1 MQCAFC
7 GRENRP
13 VALFCDGCGAA
24 LCADIGTT
32 SMAEAALQPASE
44 LFVGR
49 ERELAALD
57 ALLTRALAGSG
68 GAAALAGDPGIGKTH
83 TAQMLARRA
92 AARGMQVL
100 WGRCSEEP
108 GAPSYWPWL
117 EVIQGWLDSHDDTA
131 VHRALARAAP
141 ALAEIVPDVAQ
152 RFPNLPQLLPTTD
165 PLQTRF
171 RLFHAITEFWRRAAQ
186 EQPLLLILDNLH
198 WADASSLRLLEFL
211 APDLGACHVL
221 VLVTYRDMELS
232 RQHPL
237 SGTLGEL
244 ARHQHFTRLRLSG
257 LSRDETAL
265 MMKLAVGAVVPP
277 VLLDR
282 VHGQT
287 EGNPLFVSEMTRLLL
302 QEQALEGAAC
312 GSSTASPAGRL
323 MRIPEGIKEVIGQR
337 LNRLS
342 VQANQVLTCAA
353 VIGRS
358 FDTALL
364 AHLVD
369 ELDEDALTG
378 ALEEA
383 LRANVIEALP
393 TAPGRYHFGH
403 ALFREILYDEIALPK
418 RGRLHLKVGR
428 ALEAAHRNDPGRQLP
443 ALAHHYWAALPGG
456 DPALAVA
463 YALRAAEQ
471 ADKLMAHEEAVRYY
485 GLALQGMDAGTSAD
499 AVSRCRVL
507 NALGEAHAQGGE
519 YLQAREV
526 FAQAAQMAKD
536 AGNSH
541 ELARASLG
549 FEAAS
554 WAPGLPGVAAAR
566 LLREALVTL
575 DGGEL
580 SLMVQLLSALSRAL
594 IFSGEE
600 AQAMK
605 VLEQALAMA
614 RRTNDPSTLATTLI
628 ATLSARWQH
637 ERTSQRMD
645 NAEEA
650 LRLATQAGDR
660 LLMSQAAAWR
670 MFDHFE
676 LGDMES
682 WRAGLAAYERDADEL
697 RQPFLQYVGAC
708 SRTMHAL
715 FEGRFAQVE
724 ALAQHTLQIGDRM
737 PGLDAAGV
745 YGVQMFTLRREQ
757 GRLPEV
763 APLLQHLVTATGQA
777 NVWRP
782 GLALI
787 YAELGQLDA
796 ARGEFNGLAADGFA
810 GLVHDGVW
818 LASLAYLAHVCCTL
832 HDTDSAA
839 ALYRWLAP
847 YAGRNLLA
855 GTSIACFGAADLLL
869 GMLCATM
876 GREEDAERHY
886 RAALAMNE
894 RQGARPALARTRH
907 QYAVM
912 LIARHGPGDR
922 QQARAL
928 LEAAL
933 VEASTL
939 GMASLRTQIESCR
952 RESTPDS
959 AAVDYPAGL
968 SEREAQV
975 LRLVAVGR
983 GNRDI
988 ASALFVSPNTVA
1000 NHIRSILSKTR
1011 SANRTEA
1018 AAFAIHHGILKPH
1031 ARSSAGAEQDW
1042 PEGTHT

>member
-1 MQCAFC
+1 MD
-7 GRENRP
+7 
-13 VALFCDGCGAA
+13 VASSAA
-24 LCADIGTT
+24 QSSLP
-32 SMAEAALQPASE
+32 PASE
-44 LFVGR
+44 PFVGR
-49 ERELAALD
+49 ERELAVLD
-57 ALLTRALAGSG
+57 TLLTRALAGSG
-68 GAAALAGDPGIGKTH
+68 GAAALAGEPGIGKTY

-100 WGRCSEEP
+100 WGRCNEEP

-117 EVIQGWLDSHDDTA
+117 EVMQGWLDSHDDA
-131 VHRALARAAP
+131 VVRRTLLHAAP
-141 ALAEIVPDVAQ
+141 ALAEIVPDVAR
-152 RFPNLPQLLPTTD
+152 RFPDLPPLLPTTD

-171 RLFHAITEFWRRAAQ
+171 RLFNAITEFWKRAAL

-211 APDLGACHVL
+211 APDLDACRML
-221 VLVTYRDMELS
+221 LLVTYRDMALS

-244 ARHQHFTRLRLSG
+244 ARHRPFERLRLSG

-265 MMKLAVGAVVPP
+265 VMKLAVGGAVPP
-277 VLLDR
+277 SLLDR
-282 VHGQT
+282 VHEQT

-302 QEQALEGAAC
+302 QEKALDAGPG
-312 GSSTASPAGRL
+312 GSSTASRAGRL
-323 MRIPEGIKEVIGQR
+323 LRIPEGIKEVIGQR

-342 VQANQVLTCAA
+342 LQANHVLACAA

-358 FDTALL
+358 FDIGLL
-364 AHLVD
+364 ARLAD
-369 ELDEDALTG
+369 DLDEEALSA

-383 LRANVIEALP
+383 LRASVIEALQ
-393 TAPGRYHFGH
+393 TMPGRYHFGH
-403 ALFREILYDEIALPK
+403 ALFREILYDEIAPPK
-418 RGRLHLKVGR
+418 RGRLHLKVAC
-428 ALEAAHRNDPGRQLP
+428 ALEAAHRHDMGRHLP

-456 DPALAVA
+456 DAALAVA

-471 ADKLMAHEEAVRYY
+471 ADKLLAHEEAVRYY
-485 GLALQGMDAGTSAD
+485 GLALQGMDADTGVD
-499 AVSRCRVL
+499 ALSHCRVL
-507 NALGEAHAQGGE
+507 NALGEAHARGGE

-526 FAQAAQMAKD
+526 FEQAAHLATD
-536 AGNSH
+536 ANCAH
-541 ELARASLG
+541 ELARAALG
-549 FEAAS
+549 FETAS

-566 LLREALVTL
+566 LLRQALDAL
-575 DGGEL
+575 DGEEL

-605 VLEQALAMA
+605 VLEQAVAMA
-614 RRTNDPSTLATTLI
+614 RRTSDPLTLATTLI

-637 ERTSQRMD
+637 ERTSERMA

-650 LRLATQAGDR
+650 LRLATQTGDR

-670 MFDHFE
+670 IFDQFE
-676 LGDMES
+676 LGDMVG
-682 WRAGLAAYERDADEL
+682 WRANLEAYERDAEEL

-724 ALAQHTLQIGDRM
+724 ALAQRTFQIGDRM

-757 GRLPEV
+757 GRLHEV
-763 APLLQHLVTATGQA
+763 APLVQHFVKVTGHA

-796 ARGEFNGLAADGFA
+796 ARSEFNVLAADGFRRLA
-810 GLVHDGVW
+810 RDGVW
-818 LASLAYLAHVCCTL
+818 VASLAYLAHVCCTL
-832 HDTDSAA
+832 HDADRAA
-839 ALYRWLAP
+839 ALYQLLAP

-855 GTSIACFGAADLLL
+855 GTSIACFGAADLVL
-869 GMLCATM
+869 GMLSTTR
-876 GREEDAERHY
+876 GLDVDAERHF
-886 RAALAMNE
+886 RAALTMNE

-907 QYAVM
+907 QYALM
-912 LIARHGPGDR
+912 LLARHAPGDHDM
-922 QQARAL
+922 AASL
-928 LEAAL
+928 LES
-933 VEASTL
+933 ASADAVAL
-939 GMASLRTQIESCR
+939 GMQSLRAQIETCR
-952 RESTPDS
+952 RDMKRAGIHE
-959 AAVDYPAGL
+959 AYPAGL

-975 LRLVAVGR
+975 LRLVAAGR
-983 GNRDI
+983 CNRDI
-988 ASALFVSPNTVA
+988 ASELFVSPNTVA
-1000 NHIRSILSKTR
+1000 NHVRSILSKTQ

-1018 AAFAIHHGILKPH
+1018 AAFAIHHDLLLVR
-1031 ARSSAGAEQDW
+1031 ADSRGAAYASQPD
-1042 PEGTHT
+1042 PFHPRGTIAHDD